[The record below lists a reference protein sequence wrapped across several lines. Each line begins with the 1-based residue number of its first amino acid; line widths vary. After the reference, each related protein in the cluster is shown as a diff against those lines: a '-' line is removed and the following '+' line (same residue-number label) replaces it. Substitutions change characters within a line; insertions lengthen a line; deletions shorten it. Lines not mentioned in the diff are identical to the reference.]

1 MATVSSIVVR
11 RRLATMRQVEDAL
24 ARQTLYGGDVVTNL
38 LEVAPPPATDEAA
51 LTAALAEALELPAA
65 DATALKSP
73 DSAAVARVPRDLAE
87 RHGFVPIAIREG
99 AIVVALAEPLSE
111 SAIEEV
117 SSALGASVRQEAAPI
132 VRLRQALERAY
143 GVAMD
148 RRTRRLAAILDGG
161 ESKASVPPPRR
172 SIIPDVPDDPM
183 QQIPPLRPVVIAE
196 PQRPAQAE
204 PSPTPST
211 TIRNSRPG
219 ADALRWFAKAA
230 RNAPKKRDSAPRMS
244 APGRRRRGPFTR
256 ADAEKVFA
264 DPEST
269 DAVLGALL
277 EFAAQ
282 FFSVVALFL
291 VQDEVAEGWD
301 ALGAGAS
308 GDRVRKMGVPL
319 DLPSA
324 FSEARESR
332 AAVLRPRKKDA
343 LDEVLVSD
351 LERPEGGDL
360 VVVPV
365 VVGKRVVALLYA
377 DDAGEKVMRDEV
389 ADVFSL
395 AVEAGAAL
403 ARVIVR
409 KKKGREAPAPR
420 VTDPEVVAERANVLA
435 KALTTE
441 PKKPS
446 TRPPADFEPTPLVP
460 QVVPEAAIGSTREPP
475 PVTPQSIEAE
485 TKPEKGET
493 ADKAEAEKKRTTVP
507 VERRKST
514 PAMEALDALAAA
526 NAAVHVPPP
535 DTLPTAKAVAPASLE
550 PIVAPRRPTDPMG
563 PPSPPQTPQSAE
575 DLELARLTQDIPALR
590 DLENE
595 VETPTMRLPSQPG
608 ADSEPPAPKPSSAVR
623 SEPKA
628 PVPIAAP
635 TPPPPNLT
643 GRKALGPIIPREDP
657 TIEEA
662 SSSTDPETIET
673 SEVSDAELEE
683 LLSLADRSNNVAPP
697 SRESERFEV
706 YPARPPP
713 RPSLQNIERELPKV
727 MVAIEP
733 EYVGLVAKVIK
744 GGDAGDKAAAELRKH
759 GVGALPAIM
768 DRFPGPTR
776 FDRTTPIH
784 QIPPP
789 AKAGPLLA
797 LLVNIGRL
805 AIRDIL
811 ARMGDPLPETRFW
824 AVWLLTEIVDL
835 ESAEPIVPRLVD
847 DDLAVR
853 RAAWLAARALL
864 SRIPNAGDALIE
876 PLVGVVLDPGGGTSL
891 RIRSANALGEL
902 RDKRAVEGLIFGLEA
917 REPELA
923 AACHEA
929 LVVITRHDPVK
940 QGRTWSSWFASHGMS
955 ARIEWLIEAL
965 LEEDMALRE
974 AAAAELKETTKVYFG
989 YYANLPRAEREQAY
1003 RRYRTW
1009 WQEEGQRRFERRPPR
1024 EG

>member
-65 DATALKSP
+65 DAVALRSP
-73 DSAAVARVPRDLAE
+73 DAAAVARVPRDLAE
-87 RHGFVPIAIREG
+87 RHGFVPIAVREG
-99 AIVVALAEPLSE
+99 SVVVALAEPLSE
-111 SAIEEV
+111 AAVEEV
-117 SSALGASVRQEAAPI
+117 STALGATVRQEAAPI

-148 RRTRRLAAILDGG
+148 RRTRRLASILDGG
-161 ESKASVPPPRR
+161 DTKQSVPPPRR
-172 SIIPDVPDDPM
+172 SLIPDVPDDPLH
-183 QQIPPLRPVVIAE
+183 IAPAPKPVAIKEAVPEAHPE
-196 PQRPAQAE
+196 A
-204 PSPTPST
+204 SPTPAT
-211 TIRNSRPG
+211 TIRSAKPG

-230 RNAPKKRDSAPRMS
+230 RDAAPKKRDSSPRMS
-244 APGRRRRGPFTR
+244 AAGRRRRGPFTR

-277 EFAAQ
+277 EFAQQ
-282 FFSVVALFL
+282 FFSFVALFL
-291 VQDEVAEGWD
+291 VQEEVAEGWD

-324 FSEARESR
+324 FSEARETR
-332 AAVLRPRKKDA
+332 AAVLRPRKKDG
-343 LDEVLVSD
+343 LDEVLATD
-351 LERPEGGDL
+351 LERPMAGDL

-409 KKKGREAPAPR
+409 KKKGRDAPVPR
-420 VTDPEVVAERANVLA
+420 VTDPEVVAERAGILA
-435 KALTTE
+435 KALTE

-446 TRPPADFEPTPLVP
+446 RPPADFEPTPLVP
-460 QVVPEAAIGSTREPP
+460 QVVPAAAIESTREPP
-475 PVTPQSIEAE
+475 PVTAEAE
-485 TKPEKGET
+485 TVP
-493 ADKAEAEKKRTTVP
+493 EKKRTTVP
-507 VERRKST
+507 VEKRKST
-514 PAMEALDALAAA
+514 PAMEALDAFAAA
-526 NAAVHVPPP
+526 NASTAVKAP
-535 DTLPTAKAVAPASLE
+535 DRLPADFAPSAAGKAVVAASLE

-563 PPSPPQTPQSAE
+563 PPAE
-575 DLELARLTQDIPALR
+575 EALELVRVTQQIPALR

-608 ADSEPPAPKPSSAVR
+608 ADSEPPIPQPSQPAR
-623 SEPKA
+623 SEPKT
-628 PVPIAAP
+628 PISIVAP
-635 TPPPPNLT
+635 TPPPPNLI
-643 GRKALGPIIPREDP
+643 GRKALGPIIPREEP
-657 TIEEA
+657 SIEA
-662 SSSTDPETIET
+662 AKPVATPATTDPEAIET
-673 SEVSDAELEE
+673 SDVSDDELEE
-683 LLSLADRSNNVAPP
+683 LLSLADRSNNVGPP
-697 SRESERFEV
+697 SRESERVEV

-713 RPSLQNIERELPKV
+713 RPSLQNLERELPKV

-744 GGDAGDKAAAELRKH
+744 GGDAGDKAAAELRQH

-789 AKAGPLLA
+789 GKAGPLLA

-824 AVWLLTEIVDL
+824 AVWLLTEIIDG

-853 RAAWLAARALL
+853 RAAWVAARSLL
-864 SRIPNAGDALIE
+864 SRVPAVADTLIE

-902 RDKRAVEGLIFGLEA
+902 RDRRAVEGLIFGLEA

-1009 WQEEGQRRFERRPPR
+1009 WQEEGHRRFEGRP
-1024 EG
+1024 